1 MMAWML
7 RYKYARRKD
16 PEGLI
21 DAMNYGSKCSQS
33 NFTNEDCLFINIFTP
48 LLDLEIKSEDSRF
61 FTSKDDTIPGNYA
74 ISDMTEALQWTKRY
88 IKFFGG
94 DPNRITICGQ
104 SSGAESQILRCMRSA
119 TATELQNADMHLP
132 YSHFM
137 QWGTVIDKVY
147 LPDAVENL
155 AMKRPP
161 LSVMGGVTAGEW
173 LLFEQGNIRDHL
185 KSDAY
190 MRQGII
196 HRLRD
201 LYEMKCWNNY
211 DAILQR
217 TISHYIDS
225 QKVPDDDHVVMAGI
239 WIKLM
244 SDLDFTAAVLR
255 DLKYFATTGSAAY
268 LYSFDYLSPLAWSW
282 LNVTELRLA
291 PHSSDKSYLYEE
303 GCKGYKCQDE
313 DIALRDTIQR
323 CWVNFVL
330 TGNPT
335 PISSGL
341 PFIWPKLDGSNRYV
355 SVMPSPEND
364 SRAKL
369 QNVLKNDRHFQKLRN
384 KFKNLKTDPI
394 LDFLRYEKYSEVKKE
409 VDTHN
414 EKFGKGETTYKA
426 EVNKFT
432 VASEDE
438 LPPFTLK
445 MPPSSTVFIKD
456 SGKRQKRDENSTSSL
471 SDSVDWRPFMKP
483 ILDQESC
490 GGCWAF
496 AMLGMLEG
504 FLKINEKDLSPLS
517 VQQLL
522 DCDRATDSKYGLAN
536 GGCDGGYFQ
545 VASNFLKNNFV
556 TSGSD
561 YPFTGSSGPS
571 SACIT
576 GLPFISPK
584 IITFDTGYVSMSQIN
599 NDSIV
604 KLEKDMEDRVR
615 KGPVAVGL
623 ATASA
628 MFSYGSGIYDGQ
640 CGSSINHAV
649 VIVGFTP
656 DYWIIRNSWGADF
669 GEEGHIRLARK
680 AGSDACMIYRYW
692 AQALKIG
699 DWPQITNETLTTPQ
713 ASTPLVG
720 LPRKKGV

>member
-1 MMAWML
+1 
-7 RYKYARRKD
+7 
-16 PEGLI
+16 
-21 DAMNYGSKCSQS
+21 MNYGPKCSQS
-33 NFTNEDCLFINIFTP
+33 NFTNEDCLFISIFTP
-48 LLDLEIKSEDSRF
+48 LLDLEIKSDDPRMLLPVLFYIHGF

-104 SSGAESQILRCMRSA
+104 SSGAESVSTLTLSPTTRGLFNQAILQSGSAFGGGVSQCGYRNSSLQLAMTLGCTTADQWNSGQNFAQILRCMRLA

-147 LPDAVENL
+147 LPDTVENL

-173 LLFEQGNIRDHL
+173 LLFEQEHIRDHL

-190 MRQGII
+190 TRQGII

-225 QKVPDDDHVVMAGI
+225 QKIPDDDHIVMAGV

-255 DLKYFATTGSAAY
+255 DLRYFATTGSTAY
-268 LYSFDYLSPLAWSW
+268 LYSFDYFSPLAWSW

-303 GCKGYKCQDE
+303 GCKGYKCQEE
-313 DIALRDTIQR
+313 DIALRDIIQR

-335 PISSGL
+335 PINSGL

-355 SVMPSPEND
+355 SVMPSPESD
-364 SRAKL
+364 SKVKL
-369 QNVLKNDRHFQKLRN
+369 QNVLKNDRHFQKLLN
-384 KFKNLKTDPI
+384 KFKNPKIDPI
-394 LDFLRYEKYSEVKKE
+394 MDLLRYEKYSEVKKE

-456 SGKRQKRDENSTSSL
+456 SGKRQKRDENSASSL

-483 ILDQESC
+483 ILDQ
-490 GGCWAF
+490 
-496 AMLGMLEG
+496 
-504 FLKINEKDLSPLS
+504 
-517 VQQLL
+517 
-522 DCDRATDSKYGLAN
+522 
-536 GGCDGGYFQ
+536 
-545 VASNFLKNNFV
+545 VASNFLKDNFV

-623 ATASA
+623 ATTSA
-628 MFSYGSGIYDGQ
+628 MFSYGSGIYDGK

-656 DYWIIRNSWGADF
+656 DYWIIRN
-669 GEEGHIRLARK
+669 R
-680 AGSDACMIYRYW
+680 
-692 AQALKIG
+692 
-699 DWPQITNETLTTPQ
+699 
-713 ASTPLVG
+713 
-720 LPRKKGV
+720 